1 MISHGFKIQVCV
13 CVCVCVCVG
22 REMAAGFSFPLLLLV
37 LLLETECEVS
47 RQSTISQGFKIQL
60 RFFVVVKINKSLIV
74 CNLIF
79 F

>member
-1 MISHGFKIQVCV
+1 M
-13 CVCVCVCVG
+13 CVCVG

-74 CNLIF
+74 CNFNF